1 MKKWKEYLLYP
12 AIAACIYSGI
22 IALVDMGRDTLES
35 FRWYALSALIM
46 YAVLAISSYLVGRR
60 RKNK

>member
-22 IALVDMGRDTLES
+22 IALVDWRRDTLES
-35 FRWYALSALIM
+35 VWWYVVAAIII
-46 YAVLAISSYLVGRR
+46 YAVMAVSKFLVW
-60 RKNK
+60 RKR

>member
-22 IALVDMGRDTLES
+22 IALVDWRRDTLES
-35 FRWYALSALIM
+35 VWWYVVAVIII
-46 YAVLAISSYLVGRR
+46 YAVMAVSKFLVW
-60 RKNK
+60 RKR